1 MSVYS
6 PMHPQIPCRT
16 VRSLLFRLPIQ
27 YGKHEAVENEHE
39 PLYGNVRSFSDHHIP
54 IPDDRMTDGRKMCT
68 DLVGSAGN
76 KMDFKFRIS
85 IRNCHRAVF
94 RFNWQIICFFLRAD
108 MGNNFHLI
116 VLFIFGQVA
125 FQMRFFRAALLLQYN
140 GNISGQY
147 VFLTL
152 PPLSEVPLTF
162 FPAIKKPGCVPV

>member
-1 MSVYS
+1 MKILLVAINAKYIHSNLAVYCLKS
-6 PMHPQIPCRT
+6 YAAKRGI
-16 VRSLLFRLPIQ
+16 
-27 YGKHEAVENEHE
+27 EVELTEYTINH
-39 PLYGNVRSFSDHHIP
+39 RR
-54 IPDDRMTDGRKMCT
+54 DDILMDIYQRKP

-125 FQMRFFRAALLLQYN
+125 FQMRFFAQLSFYN
-140 GNISGQY
+140 TTVIFPDS
-147 VFLTL
+147 
-152 PPLSEVPLTF
+152 TF
-162 FPAIKKPGCVPV
+162 F

>member
-1 MSVYS
+1 MNLF
-6 PMHPQIPCRT
+6 T
-16 VRSLLFRLPIQ
+16 ETFVRSQITIF
-27 YGKHEAVENEHE
+27 
-39 PLYGNVRSFSDHHIP
+39 P

-116 VLFIFGQVA
+116 VLFTGSLSNA
-125 FQMRFFRAALLLQYN
+125 FFRAALLLQYN

-162 FPAIKKPGCVPV
+162 FLRSKARMCSGLSGCRWMV

>member
-1 MSVYS
+1 MNLF
-6 PMHPQIPCRT
+6 T
-16 VRSLLFRLPIQ
+16 ETFVRSQITIF
-27 YGKHEAVENEHE
+27 
-39 PLYGNVRSFSDHHIP
+39 P

-125 FQMRFFRAALLLQYN
+125 FQMRFFAQLN

-162 FPAIKKPGCVPV
+162 FLRSKARMCSGLSGCRWMV